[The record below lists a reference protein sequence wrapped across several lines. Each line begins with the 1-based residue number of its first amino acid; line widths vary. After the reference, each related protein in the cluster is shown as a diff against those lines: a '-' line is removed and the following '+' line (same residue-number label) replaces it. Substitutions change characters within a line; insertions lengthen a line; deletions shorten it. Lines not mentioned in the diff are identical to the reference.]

1 MKFDIDKNNRKNSY
15 MKMMQVIDC
24 WLFQTKVLN
33 ICFEVKVN
41 MNDLW
46 LYPVLLKK
54 VQVVTHQATDY

>member
-1 MKFDIDKNNRKNSY
+1 MKFDINKNNRKNSY
-15 MKMMQVIDC
+15 MKVIDC

-46 LYPVLLKK
+46 LCPVLKN